1 MDMENDQPSE
11 NYFNKKIQQ
20 NDSLILLIQFLYSS
34 RQIWFLIGIPFH
46 TIRMMKVSNN

>member
-34 RQIWFLIGIPFH
+34 RQI
-46 TIRMMKVSNN
+46 